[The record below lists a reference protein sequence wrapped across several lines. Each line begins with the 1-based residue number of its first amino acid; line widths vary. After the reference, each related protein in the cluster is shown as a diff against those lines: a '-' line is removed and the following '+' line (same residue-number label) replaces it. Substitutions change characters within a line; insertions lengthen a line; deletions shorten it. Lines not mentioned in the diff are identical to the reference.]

1 MARGKKSGAVVEK
14 AGKYYPPKDF
24 RQNAKISSR
33 REYLKLY
40 KESVKDPEGFWAER
54 AEQLAWIKKWKQVLD
69 YDFNEPKINWFKGGK
84 LNASYNC
91 LDRHLETWRK
101 NKVALIW
108 VGEKE
113 GEERIYSYQA
123 LHREVCKFADVL
135 RNFKVK
141 KGDRVAIYLP
151 MIPEL
156 PIAMLACARIG
167 AIHSVVFGGFS
178 AKSLASR
185 IKDCGAKTLITADG
199 GFRRGKIIPL
209 KSNADDALKAC
220 PEVKACIVTYRCGAK
235 VKMKQGRDWWW
246 HQQVESLD
254 SIQRSDPNVMNA
266 EDPLFILYTS
276 GSTGKPKGVLH
287 ATGGYLLYASQTFEW
302 VFDVRE
308 EDTHWCTAD
317 IGWITGHSYI
327 VYGPLCSGA
336 TSLMFEGIP
345 TYPDPG
351 RFWQIVQDYKVSIF
365 YTAPTVIRAL
375 AKQGVEWPKSYDLSS
390 LRLLGSVGEIINP
403 NAWKWFH
410 QHIGR
415 GRCPIVDTWW
425 QTETGGILISPLPGA
440 VPTKP
445 GSATVPLPGVVPEV
459 VNDKGQKCRLNED
472 GYLVITEPW
481 PGMMIGLYKN
491 PERFKHTYF
500 SQIPG
505 TYFSGDGAK
514 KDRDGYYWLMGRVD
528 DVINVSGHRLGTAE
542 IESALVSH
550 KSVAEAGVVSYPH
563 DVKGEGI
570 YAFVILNT
578 GVRESEELKKSLIQH
593 VRRQI
598 GPVATPDK
606 VQFAD
611 TLPKTRSGKIM
622 RRILRKIASGDP
634 HDLGD
639 LTTLADR
646 TGIEKLIKERES

>member
-1 MARGKKSGAVVEK
+1 MARGKTSESVVTR
-14 AGKYYPPKDF
+14 AGKYYSSKDF
-24 RQNAKISSR
+24 KKKARVSSL
-33 REYLKLY
+33 REYRRLY
-40 KESVKDPEGFWAER
+40 KKSIKDPEAFWAGR
-54 AEQLAWIKKWKQVLD
+54 AERLAWIKRWKRVLD
-69 YDFNEPKINWFKGGK
+69 YDFDEPRIRWFAGGK

-101 NKVALIW
+101 NKAALVW
-108 VGEKE
+108 VGENE

-123 LHREVCKFADVL
+123 LHREVCKFANVL
-135 RNFKVK
+135 RRFKVR
-141 KGDRVAIYLP
+141 KGDRVAIYLS

-178 AKSLASR
+178 AKSLMTR
-185 IKDCGAKTLITADG
+185 IKDCGAKILITADG
-199 GFRRGKIIPL
+199 GFRGGELIPL
-209 KSNADDALKAC
+209 KRSADDALKVC
-220 PEVKACIVTYRCGAK
+220 PEVKACIVVRRSGSK

-246 HQQVESLD
+246 HKQMLSLD
-254 SIQRSDPNVMNA
+254 SSQGCDPTVMDA
-266 EDPLFILYTS
+266 EDALFILYTS
-276 GSTGKPKGVLH
+276 GSTGQPKGVVH
-287 ATGGYLLYASQTFEW
+287 ATGGYLLYASQTLEW
-302 VFDVRE
+302 VFDVRD
-308 EDTHWCTAD
+308 EDTYWCTAD
-317 IGWITGHSYI
+317 IGWITGHTYT

-336 TSLMFEGIP
+336 TSLMFEGVP

-375 AKQGVEWPKSYDLSS
+375 AKHGDRWPRCYDLNS

-403 NAWKWFH
+403 ETWQWYH
-410 QHIGR
+410 QHIGQ

-440 VPTKP
+440 IPTKP

-459 VNDKGQKCRLNED
+459 VNDKGQKCRLDEG
-472 GYLVITEPW
+472 GYLVITKPW
-481 PGMMIGLYKN
+481 PGMMGGLYKA

-500 SQIPG
+500 SQFQG
-505 TYFSGDGAK
+505 VYFTGDGAK
-514 KDRDGYYWLMGRVD
+514 KDKDGYYWLMGRVD

-550 KSVAEAGVVSYPH
+550 KSVAEAAVVGCPH

-570 YAFVILNT
+570 YAFVILNA
-578 GVRESEELKKSLIQH
+578 GVRQSDKLKTSLIQH
-593 VRRQI
+593 VRQQI

-606 VQFAD
+606 VQIAD
-611 TLPKTRSGKIM
+611 SLPKTRSGKIM
-622 RRILRKIASGDP
+622 RRILRKIASDDV

-646 TGIEKLIKERES
+646 TGIDRLIMEREA